1 MKFCLREKYILLS
14 LVAVV
19 ILVVALAGYSCYLGA
34 FSDAGK
40 KLPAVESIL
49 GNYKFI
55 ISDKVFLVPKRY
67 VQSYGVAS
75 DGALNNFVTRLRV
88 LNGRGEVEV
97 IVSAD
102 RRSKDAIQKYWHRN
116 VYQYYRA
123 RLSAWEKSSEQGG
136 GEIESSDGRSFLI
149 KDNRVLRM
157 LRCSVRICRV
167 FVAYSDNLTLYIVF
181 EKKLQLDWLD
191 LTEQLMLEILYFEQ
205 SGRALGR

>member
-1 MKFCLREKYILLS
+1 MNVSLRGGIRLA
-14 LVAVV
+14 LVVVV
-19 ILVVALAGYSCYLGA
+19 ISVVTLAGYSCYLGA
-34 FSDAGK
+34 FSGAGN
-40 KLPAVESIL
+40 KLPVAENIL
-49 GNYKFI
+49 GSHRFV
-55 ISDKVFLVPKRY
+55 ISDKIFLVPGRY

-75 DGALNNFVTRLRV
+75 DGALNSFAIRLRV
-88 LNGRGEVEV
+88 LKGRGEAEV

-102 RRSKDAIQKYWHRN
+102 RRSKEAIEKYWYRN
-116 VYQYYRA
+116 VYQYFRP
-123 RLSAWEKSSEQGG
+123 RLSAWEKTGKQGG
-136 GEIESSDGRSFLI
+136 GEIESSGGRSFLI